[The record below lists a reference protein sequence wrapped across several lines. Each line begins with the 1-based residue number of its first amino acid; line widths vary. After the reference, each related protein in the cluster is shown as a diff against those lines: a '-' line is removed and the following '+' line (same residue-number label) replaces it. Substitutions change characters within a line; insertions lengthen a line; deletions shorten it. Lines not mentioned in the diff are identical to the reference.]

1 MKFSISVVLSVL
13 VAAAC
18 APVSSVE
25 AAPRCAPSVRAGK
38 WRHHVHGGR
47 VASKLG
53 SPRHVLVDALALA
66 GQPVAVRAKLAY
78 GKVSKDVEDE
88 EVELWQELPGGAG
101 KRCQWRALGRQL
113 TDDDGRA
120 TFTVPAES
128 FEGPGPHRVR
138 VYLLGDRS
146 FAEAKVWIVTPKVK
160 AVLFD
165 IDGTLTK
172 DDGEL
177 FEELVGGKAE
187 MWPAADQVARRW
199 AELGYLPVFITG
211 RPYQLRRS
219 TLGWLAKHR
228 FPLGPVITVDSVL
241 DFLPGEGHVGQFK
254 EKALGKLVKEAQV
267 DFHRAYGN
275 AATDVCAYA
284 RTGIAPERT
293 YIVGKARPGCD
304 GFAAPH
310 FLPSYVEHLPTI
322 GEAQRL
328 R

>member
-1 MKFSISVVLSVL
+1 MAL
-13 VAAAC
+13 AAAC
-18 APVSSVE
+18 APATLSSAE

-47 VASKLG
+47 VASRLG
-53 SPRHVLVDALALA
+53 SPRHVVVDALALA

-88 EVELWQELPGGAG
+88 EVELWQELPAGAG

-120 TFTVPAES
+120 TFSVPAAS

-146 FAEAKVWIVTPKVK
+146 FAEAKVWIVSPQVK

-177 FEELVGGKAE
+177 FEDLLGGKAE

-199 AELGYLPVFITG
+199 AELGYLPVYITG
-211 RPYQLRRS
+211 RPYPLRRS
-219 TLGWLAKHR
+219 TLQWLAQHR

-254 EKALGKLVKEAQV
+254 EKALGKLVKETQV
-267 DFHRAYGN
+267 VFHRAYGN

-293 YIVGKARPGCD
+293 YILGKARPGCD
-304 GFAAPH
+304 AFAAPQ
-310 FLPSYVEHLPTI
+310 FLPSYVDHLPTI
-322 GEAQRL
+322 GEDQRL